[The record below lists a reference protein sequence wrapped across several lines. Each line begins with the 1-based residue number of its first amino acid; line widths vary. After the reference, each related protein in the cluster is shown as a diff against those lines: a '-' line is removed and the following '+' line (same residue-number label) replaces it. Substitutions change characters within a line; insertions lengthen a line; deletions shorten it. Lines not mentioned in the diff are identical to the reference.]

1 MLLDPN
7 YTFFALA
14 GRLCSGPFC
23 VILTTC
29 FTQLG
34 GHDTLIDFL
43 WFLFLVGM
51 ISPLMQEHFL

>member
-1 MLLDPN
+1 MLWGVL
-7 YTFFALA
+7 Y
-14 GRLCSGPFC
+14 

-29 FTQLG
+29 FTLG
-34 GHDTLIDFL
+34 GHDMLIDFL